1 MNAKSA
7 NSSVQPFSLSDFA
20 NALASHDYEF
30 NVGQIVTGKIV
41 SHETRGAYI
50 DIGGK
55 SPGFLPIE
63 ETVLSSSSTP
73 NLAELLP
80 LNTEQQFLIIS
91 GQDADGEVKLSIR
104 RLLLRKVWDHLRSLQ
119 EETKAF
125 DCRVVGTNKGGV
137 MVNCEGLRGF
147 IPRSHLV
154 DKNNLAGLVGQT
166 LTVVIEDLDEARNKL
181 VLSNRKAMRAS
192 AMSSLSR
199 GHLITGVVSSL
210 RPFGAF
216 VDFGSTS
223 GLLHIKEISQK
234 YVSDINSVFQPD
246 QTIKAVILD
255 IDESRNRI
263 SLSTKILENH
273 AGEMLENSA
282 QVFAEAEQ
290 RLENNIKQ
298 LWQSTS

>member
-7 NSSVQPFSLSDFA
+7 NSSIQSFSLSDFA
-20 NALASHDYEF
+20 SALAEHNYEF
-30 NVGQIVTGKIV
+30 NVGQIVTGKVV
-41 SHETRGAYI
+41 SHETRGAYV

-63 ETVLSSSSTP
+63 EVSLSSADTP
-73 NLAELLP
+73 NLVELLP
-80 LNTEQQFLIIS
+80 LETERSFLIIS
-91 GQDADGEVKLSIR
+91 DQDADGGVKLSIR
-104 RLLLRKVWDHLRSLQ
+104 RLQVRQAWENLRSFQ
-119 EETKAF
+119 AEAKAF

-137 MVNCEGLRGF
+137 MVNCTGLRGF

-154 DKNNLAGLVGQT
+154 EKSDLAGLVGKT
-166 LTVVIEDLDEARNKL
+166 LAVVIEDLDESRNKL

-192 AMSSLSR
+192 AMSQLSR
-199 GHLITGVVSSL
+199 GQLIEGKVSSL

-216 VDFGSTS
+216 VDFGGTS

-234 YVSDINSVFQPD
+234 YIGDINSVFQPD
-246 QTIKAVILD
+246 QAIKAVIVD

-273 AGEMLENSA
+273 AGEMLDNRE

-298 LWQSTS
+298 LWD